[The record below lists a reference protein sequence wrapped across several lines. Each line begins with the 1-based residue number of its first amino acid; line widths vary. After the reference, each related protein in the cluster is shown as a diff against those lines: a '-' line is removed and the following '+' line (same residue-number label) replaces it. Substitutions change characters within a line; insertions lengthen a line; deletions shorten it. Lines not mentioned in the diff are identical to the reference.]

1 MQEPVSFT
9 AKTLQ
14 QSHTI
19 LGSRSQRG
27 LTQLSLDVLYQNL
40 DEQLVQ
46 ISHNES
52 VFPSL
57 VAADTCESQLFAA
70 GTFLESIYG
79 DGECRGQSRGGSRA
93 GTPLMVS

>member
-1 MQEPVSFT
+1 MNQDYIDI
-9 AKTLQ
+9 KTL

-40 DEQLVQ
+40 DDQLVQ
-46 ISHNES
+46 ISQDDT

-57 VAADTCESQLFAA
+57 LAADNTESQLFAA
-70 GTFLESIYG
+70 NSYLESIYG
-79 DGECRGQSRGGSRA
+79 DGEARGYSRGGSRA
-93 GTPLMVS
+93 ATPLTVRIS